1 MSSKLH
7 YFKMYLQTVAHGNL
21 GTVFTEVVAV
31 RKSLENH
38 CSECIGLEPRAL
50 CAVLL
55 QQPLRKITFLA
66 LCNHS
71 FLPSSDVFNRA
82 ATHLC

>member
-1 MSSKLH
+1 MSSKL
-7 YFKMYLQTVAHGNL
+7 YLKTAAHGNL
-21 GTVFTEVVAV
+21 GTVFTEVAAV

-38 CSECIGLEPRAL
+38 CSECIGLDPRAL
-50 CAVLL
+50 CPVLV
-55 QQPLRKITFLA
+55 QDKEKPLFLA

-71 FLPSSDVFNRA
+71 FLRSSDVFNRA